1 MIPKGSESVY
11 KIDLPKRVAKQLD
24 KIPDKDYPSISRAIH
39 NLKESPRP
47 AGTKK
52 LHESLYRIRVGDYRV
67 LYWIDD
73 KTRTLVITKV
83 ERRRER
89 TYRHL

>member
-1 MIPKGSESVY
+1 MIPEGSKNLY
-11 KIDLPKRVAKQLD
+11 NIDLPKRVAKQLD
-24 KIPDKDYPSISRAIH
+24 KIPDKDYSSVSKAIQ
-39 NLKESPRP
+39 NLKQDPRP
-47 AGTKK
+47 FGSKK

-73 KTRTLVITKV
+73 KAKTLIITKA